1 MPLLEGLD
9 GVNKMS
15 KSLGNYVGIS
25 ESPKEIYGK
34 LMSISDP
41 LMVRYYEL
49 LSDVDLATLAR
60 VQGGVS
66 GAADGMHP
74 MEAKKA
80 LAREM
85 VTRFHDATAAQR
97 AEEEFQQQFSQ
108 KEIPDDIPVYRCT
121 SDKPVWVCA
130 LLTASGTVASNG
142 EARRLLQ
149 QGGVKLNGE
158 KVVDAD
164 LEISPA
170 DEVILQAGKRRFVR
184 VIFQP

>member
-1 MPLLEGLD
+1 
-9 GVNKMS
+9 
-15 KSLGNYVGIS
+15 
-25 ESPKEIYGK
+25 

-60 VQGGVS
+60 VQRGVA
-66 GAADGMHP
+66 GEADGMHP

-85 VTRFHDATAAQR
+85 VGRFHDAAAAVR
-97 AEEEFQQQFSQ
+97 AEEEFLQQFRQ
-108 KEIPDDIPVYRCT
+108 KEIPDDIPVYRCAA
-121 SDKPVWVCA
+121 DKPMWVCA
-130 LLTASGTVASNG
+130 LLTASGTVSSNG
-142 EARRLLQ
+142 EARRLVQ

-158 KVVDAD
+158 KITDAD
-164 LEISPA
+164 LELPPVG
-170 DEVILQAGKRRFVR
+170 EVILQAGKRRFVR